1 MMPTPGSVDRA
12 PVLLLGLGNLLLGDD
27 GAGLSLLE
35 RMRKYGSEWAGAVE
49 LMDGGTRGL
58 DLLGEISGRQA
69 VIVLDA
75 VQMGDPPGTVH
86 VLRKDEVLG
95 LGGTRATTAHESNA
109 KELFQIA
116 GLLGD
121 QPEEVVVIGIEPELV
136 ATGVGLTETVEAALD
151 RAEKLALEQVAALV
165 GLEK

>member
-1 MMPTPGSVDRA
+1 
-12 PVLLLGLGNLLLGDD
+12 
-27 GAGLSLLE
+27 
-35 RMRKYGSEWAGAVE
+35 
-49 LMDGGTRGL
+49 
-58 DLLGEISGRQA
+58 